1 MPKTVVEA
9 TVENLKAVALPSHGG
24 RYAVVSHGYIID
36 TVKQE
41 LETAGYHIKN
51 ETYKSNLNGEV
62 AIGIYQIA
70 SDKDEDL
77 DLMFAW
83 ANSYDKTRRFRCS
96 IGAVVKVCM
105 NGMMKGDMADY
116 GRKHV
121 GDAKDEVKNHIRS
134 QISSCSK
141 HFGELIQY
149 KNWMKVNKV
158 TSKETAQ
165 LLGTLYLNEIITVT
179 QLVNVKSELE
189 DPSYFYNSDQDSFW
203 TLFNHITLTLKKS
216 HPKAWMDSQIDV
228 LETIIYDYMPA
239 APTTVDPAQ
248 LDLAVEAEKM
258 EEALEVKFSYD
269 EELNELLQMSDDE
282 IRSTYDG
289 ILSEEEIEEMIQLL
303 RNEHSTTTDSAL
315 EEETENTESEVVV
328 EDVFDPT
335 EEEKQ
340 MMMEA
345 YQDDIKNGEY
355 PYVDEDGTEIL
366 DEVEATEEEVEALTD
381 STDNEDQ
388 IDRIDELPE
397 ETEDIDPDVK
407 ADLEMQEIKT
417 EAIIVEKEVED
428 TDQVVEQPVSFDDE
442 SDSDNQQLELPDFEF

>member
-1 MPKTVVEA
+1 
-9 TVENLKAVALPSHGG
+9 
-24 RYAVVSHGYIID
+24 
-36 TVKQE
+36 VKQE

-228 LETIIYDYMPA
+228 LKTIISDYMPA
-239 APTTVDPAQ
+239 APATVDPAQ

-258 EEALEVKFSYD
+258 EESFETEQVTD
-269 EELNELLQMSDDE
+269 EELDRVFPMPSEEEEVTEELNQLLRMSDDD
-282 IRSTYDG
+282 IRATYDG
-289 ILSEEEIEEMIQLL
+289 ILSEEEIDEMIQLK
-303 RNEHSTTTDSAL
+303 NEHNTTAYSTL
-315 EEETENTESEVVV
+315 EEDTENTESEVVTEV
-328 EDVFDPT
+328 GEPS
-335 EEEKQ
+335 EEEKKE
-340 MMMEA
+340 MMEA
-345 YQDDIKNGEY
+345 YQDDIENGEY
-355 PYVDEDGTEIL
+355 PYVDEDGVEI
-366 DEVEATEEEVEALTD
+366 VEEIPATEEEVNHMLHGVDNNPEVVISES
-381 STDNEDQ
+381 STEENEHY

-397 ETEDIDPDVK
+397 DTEDIDPDVK